1 MNEVVYKSFM
11 VLYMIQCISAQL
23 SSVEERRNETHCNT
37 GNVNIDCGSSV
48 IAVDSIL
55 YGYNA
60 LCDSICCDFN
70 TDHCL
75 ESATTS
81 DRIDVRRQCSGK
93 SSCTIALGG
102 VRDFCSQGA
111 HEPSYVTIYYYCIP
125 SERKLSVCS
134 SDKIHSSSLP
144 LYLTNKG
151 YPGVTTGESTCSCSL
166 EIYDCTSS
174 VNLYIID
181 ADLYLDASNCEQ
193 RLEMRDNLNV
203 TLHGIECESY
213 YGSDITTHT
222 LNKHYITINFLDN
235 SNANQEGL
243 FFLGFAA
250 TAVNTQFSLSCS
262 SVPEI
267 RCVDCAPITSIA
279 IDNGNASL
287 IVENDSSNG
296 ARANVICEDGYNTTK
311 PTIECLDTG
320 LWETSTCIADGNG
333 DSKEDLDTD
342 TDESKEGGQDFAAWK
357 IAVIVLSVAVVIA
370 LLAVLIVVK
379 WCTNNS
385 NRDQDRKSDPEDLAY
400 EQYPATAPPVPP
412 RGTEMMS
419 YLTSGAP
426 LPAITPQHKIKHGPV
441 YIDHND
447 AHIFG
452 LTIHIP
458 FRKKN
463 KLAPIDR
470 HE

>member
-1 MNEVVYKSFM
+1 MNKVAYKSFM
-11 VLYMIQCISAQL
+11 VLYMVQCISAQL
-23 SSVEERRNETHCNT
+23 SSVEQRRNETHCDT

-48 IAVDSIL
+48 IAVDSIM
-55 YGYNA
+55 YGYDA
-60 LCDSICCDFN
+60 TCDSICCDLN

-75 ESATTS
+75 ESATTP
-81 DRIDVRRQCSGK
+81 DRSDVRRQCSGK

-102 VRDFCSQGA
+102 VRAFCSLGT

-134 SDKIHSSSLP
+134 SGTLQSSSAP

-166 EIYDCTSS
+166 EIYECPSS

-181 ADLYLDASNCEQ
+181 ADLYYDTSNCEQ
-193 RLEMRDNLNV
+193 RLEIRDSLNV

-213 YGSDITTHT
+213 YGSDITTHA

-235 SNANQEGL
+235 STANQEGL

-250 TAVNTQFSLSCS
+250 TTVNTQFSLSCS
-262 SVPEI
+262 AVPETL
-267 RCVDCAPITSIA
+267 CVDCASVID

-287 IVENDSSNG
+287 IVENDSSYG
-296 ARANVICEDGYNTTK
+296 ARANVICEDGYNTTTL
-311 PTIECLDTG
+311 TIQCLDTG
-320 LWETSTCIADGNG
+320 SWETSTCIADGNYGNG

-342 TDESKEGGQDFAAWK
+342 TDESKQGGQDFAAWK

-370 LLAVLIVVK
+370 LIVLIVVK
-379 WCTNNS
+379 CCTNS
-385 NRDQDRKSDPEDLAY
+385 NRDQDTNSDREDLAY
-400 EQYPATAPPVPP
+400 EGEQYPAIVPPP
-412 RGTEMMS
+412 RGTEKES
-419 YLTSGAP
+419 YLRSGAP
-426 LPAITPQHKIKHGPV
+426 LPAITPQQRITHGHV